1 MKAGTATD
9 DLSITAARTLKK
21 SKYASPKTS
30 SWFREGSASSFG
42 SFNPALSPVSS
53 PSAFD
58 RSTSPELQNPARNA
72 KQPVLI
78 DAALFKAC
86 EVIPPRPDQVNKSK
100 SEDYVVVPDSKFM
113 NWNQGHDNLFS
124 NASQNVKSK
133 PKRKSTSFSPTPGDN
148 SLRLSITPRVS
159 LARSAGDVDS
169 ASAQRSNCEEC
180 HKRTFWPENAPG
192 PILCLGCSLT
202 VSSTSTT
209 SQQIPAPQVEVE
221 GLSTTTSDES
231 EVNLSSAQSEVAV
244 ASVSNNVES
253 EFKRDPIHDASDA
266 SSEVSPSD
274 SETLSQGTVASP
286 PKPHVKPDETDRPN
300 EVARLRREVVQLRNR
315 LVTALERDA
324 KAARREAKLLKR
336 LNQYEGEVEVEVNSG
351 EKRGNGE

>member
-1 MKAGTATD
+1 M
-9 DLSITAARTLKK
+9 
-21 SKYASPKTS
+21 
-30 SWFREGSASSFG
+30 
-42 SFNPALSPVSS
+42 
-53 PSAFD
+53 
-58 RSTSPELQNPARNA
+58 
-72 KQPVLI
+72 
-78 DAALFKAC
+78 
-86 EVIPPRPDQVNKSK
+86 
-100 SEDYVVVPDSKFM
+100 
-113 NWNQGHDNLFS
+113 
-124 NASQNVKSK
+124 
-133 PKRKSTSFSPTPGDN
+133 
-148 SLRLSITPRVS
+148 
-159 LARSAGDVDS
+159 
-169 ASAQRSNCEEC
+169 
-180 HKRTFWPENAPG
+180 
-192 PILCLGCSLT
+192 
-202 VSSTSTT
+202 
-209 SQQIPAPQVEVE
+209 E